1 MKNKILAF
9 SLLSIFSINS
19 IGQVNLYRIPS
30 DPKATYEVLEKTGK
44 GKKRIITTK
53 RTGPSGA
60 SYSKREYDCELA
72 KVRYIETGETL
83 QEMQSS
89 KLDSKLTG
97 IVDGSIASY
106 IGGVACE
113 GYKQ

>member
-1 MKNKILAF
+1 MKTKIITLT
-9 SLLSIFSINS
+9 LLSIFSINS
-19 IGQVNLYRIPS
+19 IGQVNLYKIPS

-44 GKKRIITTK
+44 GKKRVITTK
-53 RTGPSGA
+53 RTGPSGV

-72 KVRYIETGETL
+72 KVRYIGTGDTL

-89 KLDSKLTG
+89 KPDGKLTG

>member
-1 MKNKILAF
+1 MKTKIIAF
-9 SLLSIFSINS
+9 SFLSIFSIHS
-19 IGQVNLYRIPS
+19 IGQANSYRIPS
-30 DPKATYEVLEKTGK
+30 DSKATYEVLEKTGK

-53 RTGPSGA
+53 RTGPSGT

-72 KVRYIETGETL
+72 KVRYIGTGDTL

-89 KLDSKLTG
+89 KPDSKLTG